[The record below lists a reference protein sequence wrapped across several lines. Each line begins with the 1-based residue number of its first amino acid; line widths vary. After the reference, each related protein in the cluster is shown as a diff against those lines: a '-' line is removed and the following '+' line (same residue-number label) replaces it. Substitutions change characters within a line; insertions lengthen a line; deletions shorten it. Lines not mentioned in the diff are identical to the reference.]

1 MEDSDRTASL
11 MTPAKLAQVKP
22 RAAASP
28 AEWLNQMAADAA
40 HQHVKRIAELR
51 KDLKLQGKDR
61 DFSPITAELARLG
74 KSLPKLDFGLLQ
86 NQGLWARV
94 TGKSKSAVAEFAT
107 QFGKLQEVASSVA
120 DQVQKLQ
127 KQHQEQVPATDLALL
142 EVEVEFRAIEKVQD
156 QGARWLQDMRNQLKT
171 REAEA
176 SDDEARKLIRD
187 DETRCEILVSR
198 LKVLREV
205 SSAAQH
211 AHQQAQSAAARR
223 AALSQ
228 SLQQGIAARL
238 RTWGSTLQALVTAA
252 QEGQPF
258 STDAAMES
266 HRDLQ
271 LAIKDAGADCGQ
283 LQAQEKSLAESLSAL
298 RQHLHAAQV
307 NPAS

>member
-1 MEDSDRTASL
+1 MEDSERTASL

-22 RAAASP
+22 RSAASP

-51 KDLKLQGKDR
+51 KDLKLHGKER

-86 NQGLWARV
+86 NHGLWARV
-94 TGKSKSAVAEFAT
+94 TGKSKSAVAEFGV
-107 QFGKLQEVASSVA
+107 QFAKLQEASDSVV
-120 DQVQKLQ
+120 DQIQKFQ
-127 KQHQEQVPATDLALL
+127 KQQQEQGSATDLALL

-176 SDDEARKLIRD
+176 ADDAARKLIRD
-187 DETRCEILVSR
+187 DETRCEILVAR
-198 LKVLREV
+198 LKMLREV

-211 AHQQAQSAAARR
+211 MHQQAQAAAARR
-223 AALSQ
+223 AALAQ
-228 SLQQGIAARL
+228 SLKQGVTQRL
-238 RTWGSTLQALVTAA
+238 RTWTTTLQELVTAA
-252 QEGQPF
+252 QEGQTAQP
-258 STDAAMES
+258 DAAMES
-266 HRDLQ
+266 HRELQ

-283 LQAQEKSLAESLSAL
+283 LQAQEKSLSESLSAL
-298 RQHLHAAQV
+298 RQQLHAAQV
-307 NPAS
+307 NPAA